1 MTCHTLIALALF
13 TALAIPSIAG
23 AQPAG
28 SPEAAARGRFLG
40 LQQAIEAGLQNHP
53 IVQEANA
60 GLLASA
66 ARTDQNKSLYY
77 PQVFANADGTAGS
90 GRMNPRFL
98 VGGALLQPNLST
110 YTAGVLA
117 SQRIYD
123 FGYTKNLVESSQ
135 YGERAQEQDVSA
147 RRAISG
153 EIMDSYPS
161 LSFSFLFF
169 PLLLFSSH
177 SFHFASRRGGGVAAA
192 AENCC
197 ISKRKTRKWNG
208 GGGGGGGSGVNLHEK
223 VVDDVVESRV

>member
-1 MTCHTLIALALF
+1 MFLLSLAQQLE
-13 TALAIPSIAG
+13 T
-23 AQPAG
+23 
-28 SPEAAARGRFLG
+28 PEGAAA
-40 LQQAIEAGLQNHP
+40 A
-53 IVQEANA
+53 
-60 GLLASA
+60 
-66 ARTDQNKSLYY
+66 
-77 PQVFANADGTAGS
+77 
-90 GRMNPRFL
+90 
-98 VGGALLQPNLST
+98 
-110 YTAGVLA
+110 
-117 SQRIYD
+117 
-123 FGYTKNLVESSQ
+123 
-135 YGERAQEQDVSA
+135 DVSA